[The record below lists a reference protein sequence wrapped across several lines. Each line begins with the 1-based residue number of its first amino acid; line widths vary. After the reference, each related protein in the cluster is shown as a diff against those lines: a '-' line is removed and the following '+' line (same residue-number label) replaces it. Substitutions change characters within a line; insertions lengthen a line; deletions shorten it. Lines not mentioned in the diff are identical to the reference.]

1 MIEYVEQ
8 RWRLIAWRVA
18 TNQLNFEIDLC
29 YNENMEDITII
40 TNAQRQRNVTKKSF
54 GNFSMLLILSRM
66 LLNRIHASPSSATQM
81 RNGKFFSNMVYL
93 GWTNLTKALPLI
105 VNWMFDWR
113 SASGCYLYRR
123 MSIRLL
129 FAWILIDVI
138 DTHGI
143 FALCWRIIGIF
154 CMHRLIL

>member
-93 GWTNLTKALPLI
+93 G
-105 VNWMFDWR
+105 
-113 SASGCYLYRR
+113 
-123 MSIRLL
+123 
-129 FAWILIDVI
+129 
-138 DTHGI
+138 
-143 FALCWRIIGIF
+143 
-154 CMHRLIL
+154 